1 MRSNKCLPAHVPH
14 VPHEGSAF
22 NELLYNGSHD
32 DEAVVG
38 ADHDV
43 PEVEELHP
51 LADSEDPVVVSGEED
66 LSLVL
71 EELRP
76 QEGSEAEEEGGEGE
90 EDDEQVEEHDEGGVW
105 RGLQVLGLAVKPHR
119 LHVQLERELAV
130 MVCVVELDVDLELE
144 AVGLLHRP

>member
-1 MRSNKCLPAHVPH
+1 MPSIKLKGVGNYTASTRFLSHLEVRSNKCLPAHVPH
-14 VPHEGSAF
+14 VPHDGPAL
-22 NELLYNGSHD
+22 NELLDDGAHD

-90 EDDEQVEEHDEGGVW
+90 EDDEQVEEHDEGGV
-105 RGLQVLGLAVKPHR
+105 
-119 LHVQLERELAV
+119 
-130 MVCVVELDVDLELE
+130 
-144 AVGLLHRP
+144 